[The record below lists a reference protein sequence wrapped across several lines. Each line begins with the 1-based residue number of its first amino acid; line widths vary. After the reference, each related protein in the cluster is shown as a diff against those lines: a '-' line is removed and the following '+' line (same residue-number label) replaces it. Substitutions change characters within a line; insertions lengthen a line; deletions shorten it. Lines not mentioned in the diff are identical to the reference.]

1 VAAAVVSGLARG
13 LPQQRVRSHW
23 RRDSRDAGMY
33 APSEYDLAGF
43 IVGAAERSQLLT
55 GKAIRAGDA
64 LLALPRRPAHQR
76 ILTGAQAAV

>member
-1 VAAAVVSGLARG
+1 M
-13 LPQQRVRSHW
+13 P
-23 RRDSRDAGMY
+23 GMY

-64 LLALPRRPAHQR
+64 LLALPSNGLHTNGYS
-76 ILTGAQAAV
+76 TGAQAAV